1 MRRLAP
7 RISSTEREALAAGTV
22 GIEGEIFRG
31 RIPTARPESWP
42 ELSPRERAFLAG
54 PVNEL
59 LELVDPWTL
68 RHTRDLPAPVWDH
81 LRRHGFFGLAIPEE
95 WGGLGFSALG
105 QSAVFAALAAR
116 SLALS
121 AVVLIPNSV
130 GPGELLV
137 EYGTEAQRRRWLPKL
152 ARGEELPCFALTE
165 PRAGSDAASLE
176 AAGMV
181 EVGAS
186 GALALRLEFSKRYIT
201 LAPLATVIGL
211 AFRLRDPSRLLGG
224 DVDLGITVALIPRGT
239 PGVEIGARHD
249 PMGIPLPNGPI
260 AGRDVVVEL
269 EEAVIGG
276 RAGVG
281 RGWRMLMEALSAGR
295 GTSLPAQAVGGARHL
310 ARVVGAYAAV
320 RRQFGQPIARFEG
333 IAEPVARIAATAWIL
348 DAARHLTCAELARGQ
363 RPAVLSALLKL
374 QSTERMR
381 RAAADAMDVLGGAAI
396 CLGPKN
402 LVADAWI
409 AAPIGITVEGANILT
424 RTLIVFG
431 QGAIRCHPAAL
442 AELEALGSG
451 KVSRILAA
459 LGRHLGFSIGAW
471 LRLIAAE
478 LTRGALAGRAGTG
491 IQTRRWWRK
500 LGWSA
505 ARFAVTADLA
515 LVLVGAQLKR
525 RGCLSGAL
533 ADWLGANV
541 LLAASLRRFEAEGR
555 RADDLALVDFVA
567 STLLADAQAAAELAL
582 AELLPPGLRAALGG
596 LLRLWRHGA
605 PPSRSQVLAAAATI
619 TTPGSIRERLVADG
633 LGAPR
638 AGSPLARLEQ
648 AFTAAAEAIPAWSR
662 WRQVGSDLGAGGPLV
677 ARIEDA
683 VQRGSIS
690 AADGE
695 MLRRAH
701 ELADEV
707 LAVDVLSPNTPDPA
721 TVREHAVEVG

>member
-1 MRRLAP
+1 MPALVP
-7 RISSTEREALAAGTV
+7 RISTTEREALAAGTV
-22 GIEGEIFRG
+22 GIEGEIFCG
-31 RIPTARPESWP
+31 RVRHTVPDSWP

-54 PVNEL
+54 PVREL
-59 LELVDPWTL
+59 VEMVDPWTL
-68 RHTRDLPAPVWDH
+68 RHSHELPEPVWAH
-81 LRRHGFFGLAIPEE
+81 LRGHGFFGLAIPEA

-137 EYGTEAQRRRWLPKL
+137 EYGTEAQRRRWLPRL

-176 AAGMV
+176 ASGIV
-181 EVGAS
+181 EVGPT
-186 GALALRLEFSKRYIT
+186 GALAIRLQFSKRYIT

-224 DVDLGITVALIPRGT
+224 EVDLGITVALIPRLM

-260 AGRDVVVEL
+260 AGRDVVVDL
-269 EEAVIGG
+269 DDAVIGG

-295 GTSLPAQAVGGARHL
+295 GISLPAQAVGGARHL

-333 IAEPVARIAATAWIL
+333 IAEPLARIAATAWML
-348 DAARHLTCAELARGQ
+348 DAARHVTCAELARGE

-451 KVSRILAA
+451 KLTRILAA

-471 LRLIAAE
+471 LRLLGAE
-478 LTRGALAGRAGTG
+478 LTRGALASRAGAG
-491 IQTRRWWRK
+491 EPTRRWWRK

-505 ARFAVTADLA
+505 TRFAVAADLA
-515 LVLVGAQLKR
+515 LILVGAQLKR
-525 RGCLSGAL
+525 RGRLSGAL

-541 LLAASLRRFEAEGR
+541 LLHASLRRFEAEGR
-555 RADDLALVDFVA
+555 QPEDLALVDFVA
-567 STLLADAQAAAELAL
+567 SSLLVDAQTAAELAI
-582 AELLPPGLRAALGG
+582 AELLPAGVRTFVGAWM
-596 LLRLWRHGA
+596 RLWRHGA
-605 PPSRSQVLAAAATI
+605 PPSRVQIAAAAATI
-619 TTPGSIRERLVADG
+619 TAPGSIRDRLVADG
-633 LGAPR
+633 LGSLR
-638 AGSPLARLEQ
+638 QGSPLERLEQ
-648 AFTAAAEAIPAWSR
+648 AFDAAIEAAPVWSR
-662 WRQVGSDLGAGGPLV
+662 WRQAESGGGSGEPLLARIDDAV
-677 ARIEDA
+677 ARE
-683 VQRGSIS
+683 VMSL
-690 AADGE
+690 ADGE
-695 MLRRAH
+695 VIRRALA
-701 ELADEV
+701 LADEV
-707 LAVDVLSPNTPDPA
+707 LAVDVISPISPHPA
-721 TVREHAVEVG
+721 SDREQTVEVG